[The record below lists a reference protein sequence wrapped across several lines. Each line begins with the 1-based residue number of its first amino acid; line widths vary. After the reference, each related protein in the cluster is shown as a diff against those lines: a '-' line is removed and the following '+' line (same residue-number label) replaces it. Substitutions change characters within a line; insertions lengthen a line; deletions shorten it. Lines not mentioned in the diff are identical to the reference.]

1 MHNFKIIGKVLCLI
15 CVLILC
21 ACGSTKFA
29 TLKEADCFAESKRVE
44 YKDKKIYID
53 VGRKVVPETR
63 PSSDPIGTALLGAA
77 LLSGK
82 VLDVGLMVGASTL
95 KSSMAGSK
103 LRVKSTVHFGS
114 GHYVTLYRQ
123 ETGKL
128 TRDIAKDAIEMAGD
142 KPTSDVLEFVVIRVS
157 PGVFAREYQDEN
169 SHLIMTKFVL
179 VIVDFD
185 VKKDAGR
192 RLTEED
198 WKPFV
203 DYAIRVSNNIKSIVE
218 EESRRP
224 SPYCPE
230 AGV

>member
-1 MHNFKIIGKVLCLI
+1 MQNFKIMRKVLCLI

-44 YKDKKIYID
+44 YKDKKIYINI
-53 VGRKVVPETR
+53 GNRVVPETR
-63 PSSDPIGTALLGAA
+63 PSSDPIGTVLLGAA

-82 VLDVGLMVGASTL
+82 VLDVALRVGASTL
-95 KSSMAGSK
+95 NSTMLGAK
-103 LRVKSTVHFGS
+103 LRVTSTVYFGS
-114 GHYVTLYRQ
+114 DRYVTLYRQ

-142 KPTSDVLEFVVIRVS
+142 KPTSDVLEFVAIRVS

-169 SHLIMTKFVL
+169 SHILMTRFVM
-179 VIVDFD
+179 VKVDFD

-192 RLTEED
+192 RLTDED
-198 WKPFV
+198 WKPFA
-203 DYAIRVSNNIKSIVE
+203 DYAIRVSNNIKNIVQ
-218 EESRRP
+218 EESKRP
-224 SPYCPE
+224 SPYCME